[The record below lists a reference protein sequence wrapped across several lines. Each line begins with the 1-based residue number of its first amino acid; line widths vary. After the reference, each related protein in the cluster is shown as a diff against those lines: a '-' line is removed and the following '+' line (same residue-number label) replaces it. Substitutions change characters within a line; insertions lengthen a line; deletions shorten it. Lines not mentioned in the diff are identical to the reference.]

1 MLKNTDTFTF
11 VGQLESWNILLRSSN
26 DWKKQ
31 HGHAYRH
38 QGMKKMK
45 IVASGLWSLIFS
57 NNHDEN
63 NVLFQTVLTESK
75 KKKKTINI
83 AICRFLYTQ

>member
-1 MLKNTDTFTF
+1 
-11 VGQLESWNILLRSSN
+11 
-26 DWKKQ
+26 
-31 HGHAYRH
+31 
-38 QGMKKMK
+38 MKKMK

-83 AICRFLYTQ
+83 AICRFLYT